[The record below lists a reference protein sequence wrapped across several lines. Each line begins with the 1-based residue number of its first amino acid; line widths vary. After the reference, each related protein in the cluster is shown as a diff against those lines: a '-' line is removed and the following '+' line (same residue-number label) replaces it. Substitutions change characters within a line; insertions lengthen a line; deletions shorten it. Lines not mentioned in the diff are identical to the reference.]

1 LTVSEIKKDKPDIV
15 NLQYCTKHSF
25 GATVKGSV
33 RQKQHILESKEKCRF
48 VKYNPKKHNPN
59 YDESKIINDDEDE
72 NLKDSKKVY
81 DFAQDKIIKKIRSAG
96 DHNRVY
102 ALVKVNS
109 HYKTIELGSW
119 DSIQWIKSIYESA
132 TGEFYNDELYK
143 TALSV
148 IVSHAITD
156 EIKIEK
162 IYSRIAFVKDE
173 IFYDLCNDKYEL
185 VKITKNGHSTI
196 QINENTP
203 IFRRKSS
210 PLSQV
215 IPKKSRLKNPLDEF
229 CNLLKIQQQY
239 RQLFKIHLISLFLES
254 HPIPLMVFHGEQGS
268 AKSTITSTI
277 KKIIDP
283 SPENLAS
290 MPKKIDDLNIHLHNR
305 YISNFDNI
313 SYFDQEVSDNLCRAI
328 TGHTHIKRELYQDSK
343 EIILLIQTRIILN
356 GISPNI
362 EFPDLMQRSIFYETR
377 YIPKD
382 ERLTE
387 EEFNKKIDLLIPSL
401 LNQVFDTLSNILSIF
416 DTVKS
421 EITTK
426 ERMADFTVFG
436 ECISRSL
443 GFDNFTFLETYKHN
457 LDSNSLGASES
468 WPIIDIVLDI
478 FKNKE
483 TPFEISVDELYSQ
496 SSNIADSK
504 DMDRKSKYSKFP
516 KITSS
521 FSNQLTRFSEVFRN
535 SDYQLTIYKYNS
547 RDNKFKRGKSI
558 LKVSSS
564 THNQSKLGSGKR
576 PVSPVPQCQDENQAQ
591 NDSKTDMGQ
600 KSTLSATVSE
610 KNQAQNHTKTDT
622 GTDNGTDVKNQ
633 GAVPKNDKSSHKNGN
648 WYGDTD
654 DTGDL
659 STLDKNSKNKKS
671 DTKPVIIKDVNQ
683 TMQKLRN
690 SNFEVKGYGTVKCK
704 FCNSKMNIPEAT
716 NHICQKRKESIN
728 E

>member
-1 LTVSEIKKDKPDIV
+1 MNDTKNEQVYCIKHNQGAFNKDQK
-15 NLQYCTKHSF
+15 LQKEHEKNT
-25 GATVKGSV
+25 
-33 RQKQHILESKEKCRF
+33 KEKCRF
-48 VKYNPKKHNPN
+48 AKYNPKKHNPN
-59 YDESKIINDDEDE
+59 YEESEIINGNDGE
-72 NLKDSKKVY
+72 NLKDSKRVY

-119 DSIQWIKSIYESA
+119 DSVQWIKSIYESA
-132 TGEFYNDELYK
+132 TGEFYSDELYK

-156 EIKIEK
+156 EIKIEE

-173 IFYDLCNDKYEL
+173 IFYDLCNDSYEL
-185 VKITKNGHSTI
+185 VKITKNGHSII
-196 QINENTP
+196 QINENAP

-215 IPKKSRLKNPLDEF
+215 IPKKSRFKNPLDEF

-239 RQLFKIHLISLFLES
+239 RQLFKVHLVSLFLES
-254 HPIPLMVFHGEQGS
+254 YPIPIMVFHGEQGS

-277 KKIIDP
+277 KKIVDP

-290 MPKKIDDLNIHLHNR
+290 MPKKIDDLNIHLYNR

-343 EIILLIQTRIILN
+343 EVILSIQTRIILN

-377 YIPKD
+377 YIPKE

-387 EEFNKKIDLLIPSL
+387 EEFNKKINLLIPSL
-401 LNQVFDTLSNILSIF
+401 LNQIFNTLSNTLSIF
-416 DTVKS
+416 DTVKPK
-421 EITTK
+421 ITTK

-443 GFDNFTFLETYKHN
+443 GFDDFTFLETYKHN

-478 FKNKE
+478 FKNKK
-483 TPFEISVDELYSQ
+483 TPFEITIDELYNNCIS
-496 SSNIADSK
+496 IADSK
-504 DMDRKSKYSKFP
+504 DLDRKSKYAKFP
-516 KITSS
+516 KTKSKLS
-521 FSNQLTRFSEVFRN
+521 TDLTRFSEPFRN
-535 SDYQLTIYKYNS
+535 SGYQLLISRYQS
-547 RDNKFKRGKSI
+547 RDNKFKRGTSI
-558 LKVSSS
+558 LKVSS
-564 THNQSKLGSGKR
+564 TTPIQSKIESKKVD
-576 PVSPVPQCQDENQAQ
+576 VSSVPPCQREIQSRNS
-591 NDSKTDMGQ
+591 SKTDTSKKIGRR
-600 KSTLSATVSE
+600 STVSE
-610 KNQAQNHTKTDT
+610 NTQSRNSSKTDT
-622 GTDNGTDVKNQ
+622 STDTDTSKKNK
-633 GAVPKNDKSSHKNGN
+633 VSVSKNDKSGHKNSDWN
-648 WYGDTD
+648 ADTS
-654 DTGDL
+654 DT
-659 STLDKNSKNKKS
+659 STLPTQRETLKKSKS
-671 DTKPVIIKDVNQ
+671 DTKKKTKSEKN
-683 TMQKLRN
+683 
-690 SNFEVKGYGTVKCK
+690 
-704 FCNSKMNIPEAT
+704 NSKNYTHFKCLTCHAGEFLIDSKGF
-716 NHICQKRKESIN
+716 NRESILEFHKKQGHSIQYLN
-728 E
+728 QKDEEKS